1 MFTRWFLQF
10 FSLMF
15 SMLAFTR
22 PVLAQ
27 TVRSQSEWEKIVDG
41 AKKEGTLVVSIP
53 ASAELRKTLD
63 EAFRKK
69 FAGIEL
75 ELVTARGPTHAQKI
89 VQEKKANINYYD
101 VHVAGTSS
109 IIAAGFV
116 REGLLE
122 PLLPWMV
129 LPEVK
134 EAKYW
139 WGGHLWADKAHRYV
153 YPFMAYLTETIWYN
167 AEFVRPEEIVSYD
180 DLLKPKWKGKIAI
193 LDPRTQGS
201 GESTWS
207 FLWKIKGEEFMKKL
221 VAQELIVNRDQRQ
234 IADALAKGKAALT
247 IGLGYY
253 TFLPFLKAGLPLKVL
268 PVPREG
274 TYVSSGSGNVV
285 ILKSAPHPN
294 AAKLFLNWMLSREG
308 QEIYSRPV
316 GQASR
321 RLDVDSKWTKELG
334 VIAAKDVLT
343 MERFR
348 EVENFSE
355 ESLERVRE
363 PANALARKLLN

>member
-1 MFTRWFLQF
+1 
-10 FSLMF
+10 
-15 SMLAFTR
+15 
-22 PVLAQ
+22 
-27 TVRSQSEWEKIVDG
+27 
-41 AKKEGTLVVSIP
+41 
-53 ASAELRKTLD
+53 
-63 EAFRKK
+63 
-69 FAGIEL
+69 
-75 ELVTARGPTHAQKI
+75 

-101 VHVAGTSS
+101 LHVAGTSS

-116 REGLLE
+116 KERLVD

-134 EAKYW
+134 DAKNW
-139 WGGHLWADKAHRYV
+139 WGGHMWADKAQRYV
-153 YPFMAYLTETIWYN
+153 YPFMTYLTETIWYN
-167 AEFVRPEEIVSYD
+167 AESVKPEEVTSYD
-180 DLLKPKWKGKIAI
+180 DLLNLKWKGKIAI

-207 FLWKIKGEEFMKKL
+207 FLWKIKGEGYLKKL

-234 IADALAKGKAALT
+234 IADALAKGKATLT

-253 TFLPFLKAGLPLKVL
+253 TFLPFLKAGVPLKVL
-268 PVPREG
+268 PVPKEG

-285 ILKSAPHPN
+285 MLKGAPHPN

-308 QEIYSRPV
+308 QEIYSRAI

-321 RLDVDSKWTKELG
+321 RLDLDTNWTKELG

-355 ESLERVRE
+355 ESLEKVRE
-363 PANALARKLLN
+363 PANTRAHRLLN